1 MSDQFVATAIA
12 AATEAGAYLRERFGQ
27 PHDVRHKGTVDL
39 VTEADRG
46 AEALIVARLRAAFP
60 DHRLLGEEGTADV
73 RPSGADP
80 ASPYGWIVDP
90 LDGTTNFAH
99 GVPHFAVSI
108 GLEERGEP
116 LVGVV
121 YDPLRDEVFV
131 AARGKGARCNG
142 TPLAVSTTGE
152 LIEAILATGFSYSLA
167 RREQQAVAW
176 RSFLTRVQAI
186 RQTGSAALN
195 LCYVAAGRF
204 DGYWEWGLKPWDLAA
219 GALIVTEA
227 GGTLTDYTNGPFHLY
242 DDELVASNPLLH
254 PALIAVLRE
263 HGKESAD
270 GARETA
276 GVAANA

>member
-1 MSDQFVATAIA
+1 MSARFVATAIA
-12 AATEAGAYLRERFGQ
+12 AATEAGAFLRERFGQ

-60 DHRLLGEEGTADV
+60 DHRLLGEEGTAEV
-73 RPSGADP
+73 RSSGADP

-131 AARGKGARCNG
+131 AARGKGASCNG
-142 TPLAVSTTGE
+142 APLAVSTTGD

-204 DGYWEWGLKPWDLAA
+204 DGYWEWGLQPWDFAA

-254 PALIAVLRE
+254 PALIAVLRD
-263 HGKESAD
+263 HGKGSAD
-270 GARETA
+270 DVREKG
-276 GVAANA
+276 GVATCA

>member
-73 RPSGADP
+73 RPVDTDP

-121 YDPLRDEVFV
+121 YDPLRDELFV
-131 AARGKGARCNG
+131 AARGKGASCNG
-142 TPLAVSTTGE
+142 APLAVSSTGE
-152 LIEAILATGFSYSLA
+152 LIEAILATGFSYSLS

-176 RSFLTRVQAI
+176 QRFLTRVQAI

-204 DGYWEWGLKPWDLAA
+204 DGYWEWGLQPWDFAA

-263 HGKESAD
+263 CGKGSAD
-270 GARETA
+270 DAREKG
-276 GVAANA
+276 GVATCA